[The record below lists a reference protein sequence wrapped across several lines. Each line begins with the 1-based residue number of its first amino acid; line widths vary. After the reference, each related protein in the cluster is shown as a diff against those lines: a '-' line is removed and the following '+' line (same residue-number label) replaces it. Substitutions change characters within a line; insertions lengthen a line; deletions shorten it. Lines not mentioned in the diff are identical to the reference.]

1 VCGTDSL
8 RTLDFPYPKDKER
21 KDLHVSQFQI
31 LISTRC
37 PYNKLILC
45 KLISK
50 GSINFLDQWFLVNP
64 ESPEAGAGRMAQAV
78 VRLPSKSEIPSS
90 NPSTTKKKKKTTKK
104 KNGCIPPTGHRAQAW
119 GLKTFP

>member
-90 NPSTTKKKKKTTKK
+90 NPSTTKKKKKQPKRKTAVSHPQ
-104 KNGCIPPTGHRAQAW
+104 GTGHRL
-119 GLKTFP
+119 GG